1 MSKLALV
8 WNFWKRHKTW
18 ATVLVLS
25 TLVMTVLSLAFPY
38 VLRFIIDGIKQ
49 GIDRSRLIRYVLL
62 LAGLG
67 FLRALS
73 ETVLPWSRGRTNE
86 RFQWTVRNRVF
97 RKMMDMGHSFINKF
111 PTGDAMERL
120 DHDLEELSWFA
131 CSGLFRAVSAVFTVL
146 FAFGIMVS
154 MNPLLT
160 FITVLPMGIGV
171 VVWMKLGP
179 LVYSRYKK
187 WRKKISEIN
196 NRIESS
202 FTGIRL
208 VKGYN
213 MEEQVGA
220 RFRETLD
227 ERVRDAVSTVR
238 VQMRIHVFYE
248 AIAEIGILLV
258 LWVGGFLV
266 IGARLTLGE
275 FVAFNAYI
283 LMLVGPMFDIG
294 NLFVSGRRAQAGAER
309 VSALEQHPT
318 EVKPPDKPG
327 QVEPGSASSQ
337 VTSDGTT
344 LTLENVDFSYGSA
357 PEAGETPSQ
366 AEKKTGGLVLKN
378 VSMTFP
384 AGSRIGI
391 AGTVG
396 SGKSTIFRL
405 LFRLADPQK
414 GRVRLD
420 GHDVRLLDLDEYRQL
435 FGYAPQEATL
445 FSDTLKNNIAFGR
458 EEGGDSE
465 LDQVVSLAQ
474 LSSDVA
480 DMSKGL
486 EEKLGE
492 RGTRLSGGQK
502 ERVAIAR
509 ALVGKPRIL
518 VFDDAT
524 SALDAE
530 TEKELIDRL
539 DKELD
544 KATVIIVSHRLS
556 ILSECDR
563 IYVLD
568 QGEVKEEGTHQELL
582 GRRGLYWNLYERQL
596 IKEELERL

>member
-8 WNFWKRHKTW
+8 WNFWKRHRTW
-18 ATVLVLS
+18 TTVLVLS
-25 TLVMTVLSLAFPY
+25 TLAMTVLSLAFPY

-49 GIDRSRLIRYVLL
+49 DIDQSRLIRYVLL

-73 ETVLPWSRGRTNE
+73 EAILPWHRGRTNE

-97 RKMMDMGHSFINKF
+97 RKMMDMGHSFTNKF

-131 CSGLFRAVSAVFTVL
+131 CSGLFRTVSAVFTVL
-146 FAFGIMVS
+146 FALGVMIS
-154 MNPLLT
+154 MNSLLT
-160 FITVLPMGIGV
+160 LITVLPMGIGV
-171 VVWMKLGP
+171 IVWMKLGP
-179 LVYSRYKK
+179 LVYARYKR

-213 MEEQVGA
+213 MEDRVGA
-220 RFRETLD
+220 RFRQTLD
-227 ERVRDAVSTVR
+227 ERVRDAVITTR
-238 VQMRIHVFYE
+238 TEMRIHVFYQ
-248 AIAEIGILLV
+248 AISEIGILLV
-258 LWVGGFLV
+258 LWAGGFLV
-266 IGARLTLGE
+266 IGGRLTLGE

-309 VSALEQHPT
+309 VSALEQHST
-318 EVKPPDKPG
+318 EVSPPDKPG
-327 QVEPGSASSQ
+327 QVDPG
-337 VTSDGTT
+337 T
-344 LTLENVDFSYGSA
+344 LTLENVDFAYDK
-357 PEAGETPSQ
+357 EQ
-366 AEKKTGGLVLKN
+366 VLKN
-378 VSMTFP
+378 VSMIFP

-420 GHDVRLLDLDEYRQL
+420 GHDVRLLDLDRYRQL

-458 EEGGDSE
+458 EEDGDSE
-465 LDQVVSLAQ
+465 LDQMVSFAQ

-480 DMSKGL
+480 DMSKGF

-530 TEKELIDRL
+530 TEKELIRRL
-539 DKELD
+539 SEELGD
-544 KATVIIVSHRLS
+544 ATVIIVSHRLS

-568 QGEVKEEGTHQELL
+568 RGEVKEEGTHQELL
-582 GRRGLYWNLYERQL
+582 GRRGLYWDLYERQL